1 MSIIKLHVC
10 DLYKTDQIQD
20 YRLNLYWSE
29 WRYQE
34 HYFNTKYII
43 HFRQYIPDTTKM
55 VEGVLNTENC
65 NTLLWIANDDKQ
77 LYRIK
82 ETPEQIMK
90 LIGEKKNDK

>member
-1 MSIIKLHVC
+1 MAIIKLHVC
-10 DLYKTDQIQD
+10 DLYKTDQIRD
-20 YRLNLYWSE
+20 YHLNIPWCE

-34 HYFNTKYII
+34 HYFNTEYII

-65 NTLLWIANDDKQ
+65 NALLWIANDEKQ

-82 ETPEQIMK
+82 ETPKQIMK
-90 LIGEKKNDK
+90 LIGEKKK